1 MAALCTACAFPCD
14 MFLPRLVVDVL
25 RRRSEHSHNVMRLL
39 RNATQRA
46 LPLVPMP
53 VEDVLIPFYLVLV
66 VDGCDVGPTEGR
78 RDEPK
83 TIPSFLE
90 VDRC

>member
-1 MAALCTACAFPCD
+1 
-14 MFLPRLVVDVL
+14 
-25 RRRSEHSHNVMRLL
+25 
-39 RNATQRA
+39 
-46 LPLVPMP
+46 MP